1 MLQRVPNARLVLVGQ
16 EPGDQVRA
24 LAGAAVALH
33 ASVPDV
39 TPYLE
44 QAAVVVA
51 PIRMGGG
58 MRLKVLEAL
67 AAGKAVVASAL
78 AAEGIEAH
86 AGEHFLLADD
96 DDEFV
101 DAVVVLLN
109 DGEHRRALGERARA
123 WSEQHLGWERGV
135 AAFERLYDTLVADR
149 AQ

>member
-1 MLQRVPNARLVLVGQ
+1 VGQ

-24 LAGAAVALH
+24 LAGGAVAVH

-44 QAAVVVA
+44 QAAIVVA

-96 DDEFV
+96 DDQLVE
-101 DAVVVLLN
+101 ALIALLRN
-109 DGEHRRALGERARA
+109 PERRIALGRSARA
-123 WSEQHLGWERGV
+123 WAEQNLG
-135 AAFERLYDTLVADR
+135 
-149 AQ
+149 